1 MARIFM
7 RFPGG
12 KAKTLT
18 LSYDDGVEQDIKLIE
33 IMVQHGLKGTFN
45 ISSGRYA
52 AEGTVYP
59 EGTISR
65 KMTKKVAQKV
75 YLDHGM
81 EVAVH
86 GLTHPNLNKF
96 PDNVCAYEVM
106 QDRINLEEDFGTFVR
121 GMAYPYGSY
130 SDSVV
135 EILKM
140 CGIVYSRTVE
150 STERFDIPT
159 DWLRMPATCHH
170 KNPRLMELARNFAEN
185 NTKLD
190 PSLFYLWGHS
200 YEFERDDAT
209 DDELLILYFRA
220 ACRKAENF
228 INRKLYEET
237 VPEGDP
243 EGVLIADDVLLALM
257 LLVGHWYENRENSSD
272 VSKAPVPFGFSS
284 LLEPYRFIPL

>member
-12 KAKTLT
+12 KAKALT

-33 IMVQHGLKGTFN
+33 IMVKYGLKGTFN

-59 EGTISR
+59 PGKLGRT
-65 KMTKKVAQKV
+65 MTKKASQSL
-75 YLDHGM
+75 YISNGM

-86 GLTHPNLNKF
+86 GLTHPNLNKL
-96 PDNVCAYEVM
+96 PENMCTYEVM
-106 QDRINLEEDFGTFVR
+106 QDRANLEEDFGTLIR

-135 EILKM
+135 ETLKL
-140 CGIVYSRTVE
+140 CGIVYSRTVA

-170 KNPRLMELARNFAEN
+170 NNPRLMELAKSFAEN

-200 YEFERDDAT
+200 YEFERDDNWKVIEEFAEYIGNRDDIWYAT
-209 DDELLILYFRA
+209 NIEIYDYIAAYKQLIFSVNGRKVYNPTNTTVYLLMDTEEI
-220 ACRKAENF
+220 CVKPG
-228 INRKLYEET
+228 ET
-237 VPEGDP
+237 VE
-243 EGVLIADDVLLALM
+243 
-257 LLVGHWYENRENSSD
+257 R
-272 VSKAPVPFGFSS
+272 
-284 LLEPYRFIPL
+284 